1 MQKTYKLLVAS
12 EETLLK
18 ELMSKKLQE
27 EEAEKARKI
36 KVYYLY
42 NFFY

>member
-1 MQKTYKLLVAS
+1 MQKTYKLLVTS

-36 KVYYLY
+36 KVCYLY
-42 NFFY
+42 